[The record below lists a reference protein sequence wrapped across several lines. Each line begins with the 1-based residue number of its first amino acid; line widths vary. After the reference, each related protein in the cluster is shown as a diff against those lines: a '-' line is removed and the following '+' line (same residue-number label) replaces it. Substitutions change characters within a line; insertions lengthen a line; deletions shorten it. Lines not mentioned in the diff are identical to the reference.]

1 MGRIQSRLL
10 GEVPN
15 EKMERK
21 SVRCQVS
28 GDLNRIKEKLLPSSS
43 PEILL
48 QHPQRSHWVGGLVTQ
63 SRGAGKAAMT
73 LVIFMRPTSL
83 PTPKTV

>member
-10 GEVPN
+10 GEIPS
-15 EKMERK
+15 EKMEKK
-21 SVRCQVS
+21 SEKCQVS
-28 GDLNRIKEKLLPSSS
+28 GDLNRIKEKLLPSSP
-43 PEILL
+43 PETLL
-48 QHPQRSHWVGGLVTQ
+48 QHPQRSRWVGGVVTQ

-73 LVIFMRPTSL
+73 LVVFMPPTSL